1 MLQLLNTTIRPLIME
16 LYTIQNKLYTT
27 LNVNSRF
34 LLVHVSN
41 LNHTRI

>member
-1 MLQLLNTTIRPLIME
+1 MLQLLNNTMQPLIME

-41 LNHTRI
+41 LNDTPI